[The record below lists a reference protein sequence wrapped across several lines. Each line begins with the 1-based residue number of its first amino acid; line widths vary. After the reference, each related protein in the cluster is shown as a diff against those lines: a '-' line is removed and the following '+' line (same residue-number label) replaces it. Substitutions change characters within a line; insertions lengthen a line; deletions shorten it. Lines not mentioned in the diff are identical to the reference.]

1 MDKKEVVYMVE
12 YYDNR
17 NRKHMTWVKGFSG
30 VRLLEDRYHVISWET
45 AIAPSSKGK
54 DITLS
59 MLR

>member
-30 VRLLEDRYHVISWET
+30 VRLLEDRYHVISWEVT
-45 AIAPSSKGK
+45 ECYSRIN
-54 DITLS
+54 IE
-59 MLR
+59 